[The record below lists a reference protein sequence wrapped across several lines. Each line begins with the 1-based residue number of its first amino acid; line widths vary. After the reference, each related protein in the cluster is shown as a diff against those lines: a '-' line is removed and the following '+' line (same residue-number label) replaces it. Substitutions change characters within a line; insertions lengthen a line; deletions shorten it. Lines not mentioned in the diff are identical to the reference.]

1 MQKIHPELTE
11 SNMHPNFE
19 PYWTNYLKQFDITNN
34 HFKLP
39 EKTNK
44 HCVIIECRTHPNL
57 IYVIKNFMHLL
68 QNHGW
73 GLVIFHGTQNEQF
86 LKTELKD
93 VDNIL
98 YFNINHDNIDAHKYN
113 ILLTQQAF
121 WKSLHDIGCE
131 HALVFQMDTLL
142 FKDNVDDYLEYDY
155 IGAPWC
161 IKFHGLTLGNG
172 GFSLRN
178 TKIML
183 EITANYPYSLFAS
196 GRENED
202 IYFSFIALQLKC
214 NIPSFDI
221 AKKFSVETIYYEE
234 PTGMHKPHIDKFPSK
249 EHYVKLLSK
258 RFDMADT

>member
-1 MQKIHPELTE
+1 MLSTEIIE

-19 PYWTNYLKQFDITNN
+19 PYWTNYLKQFDITNDN
-34 HFKLP
+34 FHIP
-39 EKTNK
+39 AKTNK
-44 HCVIIECRTHPNL
+44 HCVIVECRTHPNL
-57 IYVIKNFMHLL
+57 IYVIKNFIYLL

-73 GLVIFHGTQNEQF
+73 GLIIFHGTQNERF

-93 VDNIL
+93 IRNIL
-98 YFNINHDNIDAHKYN
+98 YININHDNIDAHEYN
-113 ILLTQQAF
+113 VLLTQSSF
-121 WKSLHDIGCE
+121 WSLLHDIRCE
-131 HALVFQMDTLL
+131 HALIFQTDTLL

-161 IKFHGLTLGNG
+161 IKFYGLTLGNG

-183 EITANYPYSLFAS
+183 EITTNHPYRLFLS

-202 IYFSFIALQLKC
+202 IYFSFFVSQLKYK
-214 NIPSFDI
+214 IPSFDI

-249 EHYVKLLSK
+249 EHYIELLSK
-258 RFDMADT
+258 RFDMVGI